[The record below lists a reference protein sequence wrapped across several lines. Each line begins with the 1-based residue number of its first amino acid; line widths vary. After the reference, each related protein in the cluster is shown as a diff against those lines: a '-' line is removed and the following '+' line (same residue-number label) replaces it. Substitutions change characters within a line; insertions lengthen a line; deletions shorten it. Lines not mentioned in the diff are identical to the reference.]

1 MRVDQ
6 IDLRL
11 DLADEIMRLKREM
24 NAVLLA
30 HYYQEPEI
38 QDIADYIGDSL
49 ELARR
54 SQETSAEVIIFAGVH
69 FMAETAKILNPTKQ
83 VLIPDMA
90 AGCSLASGC
99 PAPEFKRFRELHPD
113 HIAITYINC
122 SAEVKALSDII
133 CTSSS
138 AERIINQIPM
148 DQKILFAPDRN
159 LGGYL
164 IKKTGRKMLLWQGTC
179 IVHETFSERK
189 IIELRHRHPNAL
201 LIAHPECE
209 ESLLNRAD
217 FIGSTSALLKFTQE
231 SDAREFIVATESGIL
246 HQMQR
251 LSPGKLFVAAPPQEE
266 SCNCNDCP
274 YMKLNTLEKIY
285 LCMRNRSPEINLPDE
300 VMRGAERSLERMLEM
315 SR

>member
-1 MRVDQ
+1 
-6 IDLRL
+6 
-11 DLADEIMRLKREM
+11 
-24 NAVLLA
+24 
-30 HYYQEPEI
+30 
-38 QDIADYIGDSL
+38 
-49 ELARR
+49 
-54 SQETSAEVIIFAGVH
+54 
-69 FMAETAKILNPTKQ
+69 

-138 AERIINQIPM
+138 AERIIERIPR

-164 IKKTGRKMLLWQGTC
+164 ARKTGRDMLLWQGTC

-189 IIELRHRHPNAL
+189 IIELRHRHPKAL

-209 ESLLNRAD
+209 ATLLDRAD

-231 SDAREFIVATESGIL
+231 SPAEEFIVATEFGII
-246 HQMQR
+246 HQMEK
-251 LSPGKLFVAAPPQEE
+251 LSPGKRFIAAPPQEE
-266 SCNCNDCP
+266 GCSCNNCP

-285 LCMRNRSPEINLPDE
+285 LCMKNRAPSIELPPDI
-300 VMRGAERSLERMLEM
+300 MAGAKRSLDRMLEM